1 MNGGHHPVGSPSAES
16 GRVKIDYAELRRK
29 AVNASPGEWSVWT
42 ETTPTKD
49 LAIDELAYQVMS
61 TPDADFAEA
70 VYLINANG
78 KCPALTGCGPTSS
91 ANAAYIVAAQPSTVL
106 ALLDRI
112 EELEGGRKQE
122 VGIGMAIAAAIVMR
136 CWGDDTYASEI
147 LGAAGYRTVADLRA
161 DGVEWYDIRAL
172 APVLHGFREK
182 DRARAARKALSGEKK
197 P

>member
-1 MNGGHHPVGSPSAES
+1 MNGDHHPVGSPSGES
-16 GRVKIDYAELRRK
+16 GRVKIGYAELREK
-29 AVNASPGEWSVWT
+29 AEAATKGEWRLRNRSIEAVEKRGLSVAHAGAGT
-42 ETTPTKD
+42 SVSADGAARIDAIE
-49 LAIDELAYQVMS
+49 AID
-61 TPDADFAEA
+61 
-70 VYLINANG
+70 
-78 KCPALTGCGPTSS
+78 
-91 ANAAYIVAAQPSTVL
+91 NAAYIVAAQPSTVL

-182 DRARAARKALSGEKK
+182 DRARADRKALSGEKK